1 MRGRGVPKT
10 PLKHHLR
17 VIAREKEK
25 TPTSPPPCSSAS
37 RVSGSSG
44 VSGPARLRLQPLT
57 RGRGPGKRAPGLRR
71 ERDWRRP
78 RRATARGGAGP
89 AGGRAR
95 AGEGAGPRAARC
107 LPGAGAQTQG
117 EGAGHSGTLPFAG
130 WRQVVPGGAGEGR
143 RGEDED
149 PGLRGGD
156 VSASL
161 AAALAPKPDSAHFLA
176 LGGGYLPVLGGG
188 W

>member
-1 MRGRGVPKT
+1 MQLRVPSLRLLRRLRPCAPSAPAAYEGEGAGETRAGAAPREGLAPPTPGDSEGRG
-10 PLKHHLR
+10 
-17 VIAREKEK
+17 
-25 TPTSPPPCSSAS
+25 
-37 RVSGSSG
+37 G
-44 VSGPARLRLQPLT
+44 
-57 RGRGPGKRAPGLRR
+57 
-71 ERDWRRP
+71 
-78 RRATARGGAGP
+78 